1 MPDLPGL
8 IVGGGSLIVLVLM
21 FVYCEDFGNGNIE
34 RMDPPVPRPK
44 KDKNESLSAFLAE
57 IQPAE

>member
-21 FVYCEDFGNGNIE
+21 FIHCDDFSDGNIE
-34 RMDPPVPRPK
+34 HMDPRPRSRKTNCSRPFWPRSTPRS
-44 KDKNESLSAFLAE
+44 E
-57 IQPAE
+57 P